1 MPVNIYFSIFISY
14 LQEIFYII
22 CQQDKQING
31 RYVFLNKRN
40 INRYLENWHQEK
52 YLYLEVYS
60 EREVMVFNATFNN
73 ISVISWRSTGWK
85 RKKLYDKR
93 DYFNF
98 RIVTLPFICSNIS
111 AALAYEVYI
120 SKSSLQKS

>member
-40 INRYLENWHQEK
+40 INRYLEN
-52 YLYLEVYS
+52 
-60 EREVMVFNATFNN
+60 
-73 ISVISWRSTGWK
+73 
-85 RKKLYDKR
+85 
-93 DYFNF
+93 
-98 RIVTLPFICSNIS
+98 
-111 AALAYEVYI
+111 
-120 SKSSLQKS
+120 